1 MTRNARFADLPLAAR
16 GADTTL
22 FRWLY
27 DEIRMAIVAGRLR
40 PGTRLPSSRSIAR
53 QQNVARGTV
62 VAAFEQLAAEGYIEC
77 VVGSGTFVKPALPEA
92 MLEAKPLRA
101 SARVDASRAGLS
113 ARGRRL
119 AEQPFP
125 KLTANWSAPAFRLDL
140 PDLDLF
146 PMKTWSRI
154 AARRLRG
161 ARSELLRHSH
171 PSGFEPLR
179 AAIASYVGLTRG
191 IKCSADEVV
200 ITSGTQQSLDL
211 TARLLLD
218 RGDRVWVE
226 DPGYAAVPAL
236 LRAVGAEVVGVP
248 VDAEG
253 IHWSTGRKR
262 HQSARM
268 AYVTPG
274 CQFPLGVTMSLPRR
288 RALLEWA
295 HRENAWIFEDDYDGA
310 FRFSGRPLAA
320 LRSLDS
326 GGHVIYSNT
335 FNKVLFP
342 SLRLAFLVV
351 PPRLVDAVVAAKSVL
366 ERFPPVLD
374 QAILCDFIVEG
385 HLGQHMR
392 RMRDL
397 YASRLDC
404 LVRSARAGLSG
415 LLEMSPLQ
423 GGLQIVGWLPPGM
436 NDVRA
441 WRVAGEHGVDSC
453 PISLLAIERAL
464 PGGLVLGVASAG
476 DRAIRRG
483 VERLGQAL
491 RQCML
496 VP

>member
-1 MTRNARFADLPLAAR
+1 VTRNAQLSDLPLAAR

-53 QQNVARGTV
+53 KQNVARGTV

-101 SARVDASRAGLS
+101 ASQVDPSKAGLS
-113 ARGRRL
+113 SRGRRL

-125 KLTANWSAPAFRLDL
+125 KLTANRSAPTFRLDL
-140 PDLDLF
+140 PALDVF
-146 PMKTWSRI
+146 PIKTWSRI
-154 AARRLRG
+154 AARCLRR
-161 ARSELLRHSH
+161 ARSELLSH
-171 PSGFEPLR
+171 NHPLGFGPLR
-179 AAIASYVGLTRG
+179 AAIASHVGLTRG

-211 TARLLLD
+211 IARLLLD
-218 RGDRVWVE
+218 SGDRVWVE
-226 DPGYAAVPAL
+226 DPGYAAVTAL
-236 LRAVGAEVVGVP
+236 LRAVGADVVGVP

-253 IHWSTGRKR
+253 IQWSTGRKR
-262 HQSARM
+262 HRSARM

-288 RALLEWA
+288 RALLDWA

-351 PPRLVDAVVAAKSVL
+351 PPRLVDAVEAAKSVL

-374 QAILCDFIVEG
+374 QAVLCDFITEG
-385 HLGQHMR
+385 HMGQHMR

-404 LVRSARAGLSG
+404 LVRSVRTGLTG
-415 LLEMSPLQ
+415 LLEMSPLR
-423 GGLQIVGWLPPGM
+423 GGLQVVGWLPPGM
-436 NDVRA
+436 SDVEA
-441 WRVAGEHGVDSC
+441 WKAAGEHGVDSC
-453 PISLLAIERAL
+453 PLSLLSIERTL

-491 RQCML
+491 RELQR
-496 VP
+496 

>member
-1 MTRNARFADLPLAAR
+1 MTRNAQSSDLPLGARAA
-16 GADTTL
+16 DSTL

-27 DEIRMAIVAGRLR
+27 DEIRTAIVTGRLR
-40 PGTRLPSSRSIAR
+40 AGTRLPSSRSIAR
-53 QQNVARGTV
+53 QRNIARGTV

-77 VVGSGTFVKPALPEA
+77 VVGSGTFVKPALSEA
-92 MLEAKPLRA
+92 LLAAKPLRA
-101 SARVDASRAGLS
+101 ASRIDTSQAGLS
-113 ARGRRL
+113 SRGRRL
-119 AEQPFP
+119 TANPFP
-125 KLTANWSAPAFRLDL
+125 KLYANRSTPTFRLDR
-140 PDLDLF
+140 PALDLF

-154 AARRLRG
+154 AARCLRR
-161 ARSELLRHSH
+161 ARSELLSH
-171 PSGFEPLR
+171 GNPLGYEPLR
-179 AAIASYVGLTRG
+179 AAIAGYVGLTRG
-191 IKCSADEVV
+191 IKCTADEVV

-211 TARLLLD
+211 IARLLLD
-218 RGDRVWVE
+218 RGDPVWVE
-226 DPGYAAVPAL
+226 DPGYAAVTAL
-236 LRAVGAEVVGVP
+236 LRAVGAEVVGIP

-253 IHWSTGRKR
+253 IQWSTGRR
-262 HQSARM
+262 HRHCARM

-288 RALLEWA
+288 RALLDWA

-342 SLRLAFLVV
+342 SLRLAFVVV
-351 PPRLVDAVVAAKSVL
+351 PPRLVDAAAAAKSVL
-366 ERFPPVLD
+366 ERFPPLLD

-404 LVRSARAGLSG
+404 LVRSVRTGLRG
-415 LLEMSPLQ
+415 LLEMAPLR
-423 GGLQIVGWLPPGM
+423 GGLQVVGWLPTG
-436 NDVRA
+436 VSEIEA
-441 WRVAGEHGVDSC
+441 WQHAGEHGVDSC
-453 PISLLAIERAL
+453 PLSYLSIERTL
-464 PGGLVLGVASAG
+464 PPGLVLGVASAG

-483 VERLGQAL
+483 IDRLGEAL
-491 RQCML
+491 REL
-496 VP
+496 HR